1 MVCFFVCFSSLH
13 VNEIIWYLSSLSDLF
28 HLMPPRSVHV
38 VTNGRIS
45 FFFVA
50 ESYSVVYTPCL
61 LYPFIHRHI
70 LRFLLILAIV
80 NSAVMDMQIQVS
92 FQVAVCV
99 PFRCF

>member
-1 MVCFFVCFSSLH
+1 MRSYGICL
-13 VNEIIWYLSSLSDLF
+13 SLSDLF

-50 ESYSVVYTPCL
+50 ESYSVVYIPCF

-80 NSAVMDMQIQVS
+80 NSAVMDMWIQVS